1 MSAKRNAR
9 ATAFAVALLVILAVP
24 TGALA
29 APKVPG
35 AEPVVLEFPAGELCS
50 FPVRLTILDGQ
61 REHEDQGT
69 VILTGPL
76 TVTVTNLSSGASQT
90 FNASGPTL
98 VEPRSGALVLT
109 GPSIILQ
116 PASLEVG
123 EPFLIYHRGRVVFT
137 ANNDGILTIAS
148 ITGETVDICAALS

>member
-24 TGALA
+24 TAALA

-35 AEPVVLEFPAGELCS
+35 AEPLELIFRDENRVCS
-50 FPVRLTILDGQ
+50 FPVQLTILDGTLP
-61 REHEDQGT
+61 RPGQGM
-69 VILTGPL
+69 VIVTGPL
-76 TVTVTNLSSGASQT
+76 TVTVTNLDSGASQT

-116 PASLEVG
+116 PASRNVG
-123 EPFLIYHRGRVVFT
+123 PPFLIYHRGRVVFT
-137 ANNDGILTIAS
+137 ENNTIAS

>member
-24 TGALA
+24 TAALA

-35 AEPVVLEFPAGELCS
+35 AEPVELEFPAGELCS
-50 FPVRLTILDGQ
+50 FPVQFTILDGQ
-61 REHEDQGT
+61 RLHQDQGT
-69 VILTGPL
+69 VILTGPF
-76 TVTVTNLSSGASQT
+76 TVTVTNGASGASQT

-116 PASLEVG
+116 PASRNVG
-123 EPFLIYHRGRVVFT
+123 PPFLIYHRGRVVFT
-137 ANNDGILTIAS
+137 ENNTIAS

>member
-24 TGALA
+24 TAALA

-35 AEPVVLEFPAGELCS
+35 SEPVVLDPFPAGELCS
-50 FPVRLTILDGQ
+50 FAVELTILNGTLPRPGQ
-61 REHEDQGT
+61 GM
-69 VILTGPL
+69 VIVTGPL
-76 TVTVTNLSSGASQT
+76 TVTVTNLDSGASQT
-90 FNASGPTL
+90 FNASGPTFNN
-98 VEPRSGALVLT
+98 GQVLT
-109 GPSIILQ
+109 GPAIILQ
-116 PASLEVG
+116 PASLNVG

>member
-24 TGALA
+24 TAALA

-35 AEPVVLEFPAGELCS
+35 AEPVELDFTGPHRVCS
-50 FPVRLTILDGQ
+50 FDVRLTILDGQ
-61 REHEDQGT
+61 RLHQDQGT
-69 VILTGPL
+69 VILTGPF
-76 TVTVTNLSSGASQT
+76 TVKVTNLNSDASQT

-116 PASLEVG
+116 PASRNVG
-123 EPFLIYHRGRVVFT
+123 PPFLIYHRGRVVFT
-137 ANNDGILTIAS
+137 ENNTIAS

>member
-1 MSAKRNAR
+1 MFAKRNAR
-9 ATAFAVALLVILAVP
+9 ATVFAAVLLVILAVP
-24 TGALA
+24 TAALA

-35 AEPVVLEFPAGELCS
+35 AEPLVLTFTGEDRVCS
-50 FPVRLTILDGQ
+50 FPVQLTILDGQ
-61 REHEDQGT
+61 RLHEDQGT

-76 TVTVTNLSSGASQT
+76 TVTVTNLTSGASQT

-116 PASLEVG
+116 PLSAGLG

-137 ANNDGILTIAS
+137 ANNTIAS

>member
-1 MSAKRNAR
+1 MSVKRNAR

-24 TGALA
+24 TAALA

-35 AEPVVLEFPAGELCS
+35 AEPAVLDFPAGELCS
-50 FPVRLTILDGQ
+50 FPVRFTILDGQ
-61 REHEDQGT
+61 RLHEDQGT

-76 TVTVTNLSSGASQT
+76 TVTVTNLDSGASQT

-98 VEPRSGALVLT
+98 VEPRSGALVFT
-109 GPSIILQ
+109 GPAIILQ
-116 PASLEVG
+116 PLSANLG

-137 ANNDGILTIAS
+137 ENNTIAS

>member
-24 TGALA
+24 TAALA

-35 AEPVVLEFPAGELCS
+35 AEPVVLDFSAGELCS
-50 FPVRLTILDGQ
+50 FPVQFTILDGQ
-61 REHEDQGT
+61 RLHEDQGT
-69 VILTGPL
+69 VILTGPF
-76 TVTVTNLSSGASQT
+76 TVTVTNLSPGGASQT

-116 PASLEVG
+116 PASRNVG
-123 EPFLIYHRGRVVFT
+123 PPFLIYNLGRVVFT
-137 ANNDGILTIAS
+137 ANNTIAS
-148 ITGETVDICAALS
+148 ITGKTVDICAALS

>member
-24 TGALA
+24 TAVLA

-35 AEPVVLEFPAGELCS
+35 AEPVELRFPAGELCS
-50 FPVRLTILDGQ
+50 FPVLLTILDGQ
-61 REHEDQGT
+61 RLHQGQGT

-76 TVTVTNLSSGASQT
+76 TVTVTNLDPASGASQT

-116 PASLEVG
+116 PASAGLG
-123 EPFLIYHRGRVVFT
+123 EPFLIYNLGRVVFT
-137 ANNDGILTIAS
+137 ANNTIAS
-148 ITGETVDICAALS
+148 ITGKTVDICAALS

>member
-24 TGALA
+24 TAALA

-35 AEPVVLEFPAGELCS
+35 AEPDVLDFPAGELCS
-50 FPVRLTILDGQ
+50 FPVELTILNGTLPRPGQ
-61 REHEDQGT
+61 GM
-69 VILTGPL
+69 VIVTGPL
-76 TVTVTNLSSGASQT
+76 TVTVTNLDSGASQT
-90 FNASGPTL
+90 FNASGPTFNN
-98 VEPRSGALVLT
+98 GQVLT
-109 GPSIILQ
+109 GPAIILQ
-116 PASLEVG
+116 PASLNVG

-148 ITGETVDICAALS
+148 ITGKTVDICAALS

>member
-24 TGALA
+24 TAALA

-35 AEPVVLEFPAGELCS
+35 AEPDVRDFPAGELCS

-61 REHEDQGT
+61 RLHEDQGQGT
-69 VILTGPL
+69 VIFTGPL
-76 TVTVTNLSSGASQT
+76 TVTVTNLASGASQT
-90 FNASGPTL
+90 FNVSGPTL
-98 VEPRSGALVLT
+98 VERQSGALVLT

-116 PASLEVG
+116 PASAGLG
-123 EPFLIYHRGRVVFT
+123 EPFLIYNLGRVVFT
-137 ANNDGILTIAS
+137 ANNTIAS

>member
-24 TGALA
+24 TAALA

-35 AEPVVLEFPAGELCS
+35 AEPLELDFTGNDRVCS
-50 FPVRLTILDGQ
+50 FDVRLTILNGQ
-61 REHEDQGT
+61 REHQGQGT

-76 TVTVTNLSSGASQT
+76 TVTVTNLDSGASQT

-98 VEPRSGALVLT
+98 VDPRSGALVFT

-116 PASLEVG
+116 PASAGLG
-123 EPFLIYHRGRVVFT
+123 EPFLIYNLGRVVFT
-137 ANNDGILTIAS
+137 ANNTIAS
-148 ITGETVDICAALS
+148 ITGKTVDICAALS

>member
-1 MSAKRNAR
+1 MSVKRNAR

-24 TGALA
+24 TAALA

-35 AEPVVLEFPAGELCS
+35 AEPAVLDFPAGELCS
-50 FPVRLTILDGQ
+50 FRVQFTILDGQ
-61 REHEDQGT
+61 RLHEDQGT

-76 TVTVTNLSSGASQT
+76 TVTVKNLASGASQT

-98 VEPRSGALVLT
+98 VEPQSGALVLT
-109 GPSIILQ
+109 GPAIILQ
-116 PASLEVG
+116 PASAGLG
-123 EPFLIYHRGRVVFT
+123 EPFLIYNLGRVVFT
-137 ANNDGILTIAS
+137 ENNTIAS

>member
-24 TGALA
+24 TAALA

-35 AEPVVLEFPAGELCS
+35 AEPVVLDPFPAGEVCS
-50 FPVRLTILDGQ
+50 FDVRLTILNGQ
-61 REHEDQGT
+61 REHQGQGT
-69 VILTGPL
+69 VIFTGPF
-76 TVTVTNLSSGASQT
+76 TVTVTNLDSGASQT

-98 VEPRSGALVLT
+98 VDPRSGAPVFT
-109 GPSIILQ
+109 GPTIILQ
-116 PASLEVG
+116 PADAGLG
-123 EPFLIYHRGRVVFT
+123 EPFLIYNLCRVVFT
-137 ANNDGILTIAS
+137 ENNTIAS